1 LYFSYIYGNIS
12 VGVTVGVG
20 IPDNVASLSA
30 TIDHNF
36 GTGNTYLSLGVG
48 AGGFYANVGW
58 GTQTGYTAGAGFGL
72 SMENGFSTNL
82 TSIGVG
88 WSQNGGANAHASGF
102 SFGANGTS
110 FNMSVSYGH
119 AFNLKEVFGDTADAG
134 VLPTIYVIDK
144 WIHQPTTRY
153 LNYLQT
159 GLDII
164 GLVPVFGEAADL
176 INAGIYAAR
185 GQYGMMSMSIGAA
198 LPFAGWAFSGGKFAS
213 KGSSYIYRAVSKA
226 ELDDIAQFG
235 LRTKSG
241 GYETAKLFAPTAKE
255 ASQFGRN
262 NFKFDKISN
271 TIIKVKIPNSIL
283 QSSYKFTADGMN
295 AISIQ
300 ASLLSHL
307 KATPLNYSVFK

>member
-1 LYFSYIYGNIS
+1 MLDVISITESRDSKIVWTYG
-12 VGVTVGVG
+12 
-20 IPDNVASLSA
+20 
-30 TIDHNF
+30 
-36 GTGNTYLSLGVG
+36 
-48 AGGFYANVGW
+48 
-58 GTQTGYTAGAGFGL
+58 QT
-72 SMENGFSTNL
+72 
-82 TSIGVG
+82 
-88 WSQNGGANAHASGF
+88 
-102 SFGANGTS
+102 
-110 FNMSVSYGH
+110 
-119 AFNLKEVFGDTADAG
+119 K
-134 VLPTIYVIDK
+134 
-144 WIHQPTTRY
+144 RY

-164 GLVPVFGEAADL
+164 GLIPVFGEAADL
-176 INAGIYAAR
+176 LNAGIYAAS
-185 GQYGMMSMSIGAA
+185 GQYGMMGMSIGAA

-235 LRTKSG
+235 LS
-241 GYETAKLFAPTAKE
+241 ETAKLFAPTAKE